1 MRISEIIT
9 ESQELEE
16 GWKSKVGAAA
26 LAGLGLLG
34 AGQHA
39 SAQTQNYQNPP
50 AATAQQNAE
59 TYKVD
64 KIANME
70 TEVIP
75 KFKFGN
81 AGGTIGAFTGSIPR
95 TVGYLAALRDDDLL
109 KLLPPQYEKALD
121 KLADLALYNLKNN
134 PSLLRDDYRSDEAK
148 TAVKTAYKEA
158 NSLIKEQLPKQPSY
172 QQVKQFADNAIMGT
186 FEALQNS
193 DIFSIQQLSPQAK
206 IEAKINADFKEMLTD
221 IKTMYEP
228 DIIANGKLSEY
239 GKKVVPML
247 IKTYTEYGKQQ
258 QSLKSP
264 ESIKQHAAYM
274 QELKNII
281 EKYKP
286 YLK

>member
-1 MRISEIIT
+1 MRISEIII

-64 KIANME
+64 KIANIE
-70 TEVIP
+70 TDVIP

-95 TVGYLAALRDDDLL
+95 TVGYLGALRDADLL
-109 KLLPPQYEKALD
+109 KLLPPQYETAAN
-121 KLADLALYNLKNN
+121 KLANLALYNFKNN
-134 PSLLRDDYRSDEAK
+134 QSLLRDDYREDEAK
-148 TAVKTAYKEA
+148 TLLRKSYKEA
-158 NSLIKEQLPKQPSY
+158 NSLIDQLPKQPSY
-172 QQVKQFADNAIMGT
+172 QQVKQLADNAIMGT
-186 FEALQNS
+186 FSDLQNS
-193 DIFSIQQLSPQAK
+193 DIFSIQKLSPQAK
-206 IEAKINADFKEMLTD
+206 IEAKINADFKELLTD
-221 IKTMYEP
+221 IKTDYEP

-274 QELKNII
+274 QELKKII

>member
-1 MRISEIIT
+1 MRINEIIT
-9 ESQELEE
+9 ESAELEE

-39 SAQTQNYQNPP
+39 SAQIQSYQNPP

-75 KFKFGN
+75 KFKLGN
-81 AGGTIGAFTGSIPR
+81 AGATIGAFTGSIPR
-95 TVGYLAALRDDDLL
+95 TVGYLGALRDADLL
-109 KLLPPQYEKALD
+109 KLLPPQYETALD
-121 KLADLALYNLKNN
+121 KLNGLALYNFKNN
-134 PSLLRDDYRSDEAK
+134 QSLLRDDYREDEAK
-148 TAVKTAYKEA
+148 TLLRTSYKEA
-158 NSLIKEQLPKQPSY
+158 NSLIDQLPKQPSY
-172 QQVKQFADNAIMGT
+172 QQVKQLADNAIMGT
-186 FEALQNS
+186 FSDLQNS

-239 GKKVVPML
+239 GKKVIPML

-264 ESIKQHAAYM
+264 ESIKQHTAYM
-274 QELKNII
+274 QELKKII

>member
-9 ESQELEE
+9 ESAELEE

-64 KIANME
+64 KIANIE
-70 TEVIP
+70 TDVIP
-75 KFKFGN
+75 KFKLGN
-81 AGGTIGAFTGSIPR
+81 AGATIGAFTGSIPR
-95 TVGYLAALRDDDLL
+95 TVGYLGALRDADLL
-109 KLLPPQYEKALD
+109 KLLPPQYETAAN
-121 KLADLALYNLKNN
+121 KLANLALYNFKNN
-134 PSLLRDDYRSDEAK
+134 QSLLRDDYREDEAK
-148 TAVKTAYKEA
+148 TLLRKSYKEA
-158 NSLIKEQLPKQPSY
+158 NSLIDQLPKQPSY
-172 QQVKQFADNAIMGT
+172 QQVKQLADNAIMGT
-186 FEALQNS
+186 FSDLQYS

-221 IKTMYEP
+221 IKTDYEP

-264 ESIKQHAAYM
+264 ENIKQHTAYM
-274 QELKNII
+274 QELKKII

>member
-9 ESQELEE
+9 ESAELEE

-64 KIANME
+64 KIANIE
-70 TEVIP
+70 TDVIP
-75 KFKFGN
+75 KFKLGN
-81 AGGTIGAFTGSIPR
+81 AGATIGAFTGSIPR
-95 TVGYLAALRDDDLL
+95 TVGYLGALRDADLL
-109 KLLPPQYEKALD
+109 KLLPPQYETAAN
-121 KLADLALYNLKNN
+121 KLANLALYNFKNN
-134 PSLLRDDYRSDEAK
+134 QSLLRDDYREDEAK
-148 TAVKTAYKEA
+148 TLLRKSYKEA
-158 NSLIKEQLPKQPSY
+158 NSLIDQLPKQPSY
-172 QQVKQFADNAIMGT
+172 QQVKQLADNAIMGT
-186 FEALQNS
+186 FSDLQNS

-221 IKTMYEP
+221 IKTDYEP

-264 ESIKQHAAYM
+264 ENIKQHTAYM
-274 QELKNII
+274 QELKKII

>member
-1 MRISEIIT
+1 MRINEIIT
-9 ESQELEE
+9 ESAELEE

-64 KIANME
+64 KIANIE
-70 TEVIP
+70 TDVIP
-75 KFKFGN
+75 KFKLGN
-81 AGGTIGAFTGSIPR
+81 AGATIGAFTGSIPR
-95 TVGYLAALRDDDLL
+95 TVGYLGALRDADLL
-109 KLLPPQYEKALD
+109 KLLPPQYETAAN
-121 KLADLALYNLKNN
+121 KLANLALYNFKNN
-134 PSLLRDDYRSDEAK
+134 QSLLRDDYREDEAK
-148 TAVKTAYKEA
+148 TLLRKSYKEA
-158 NSLIKEQLPKQPSY
+158 NSLIDQLPKQPSY
-172 QQVKQFADNAIMGT
+172 QQVKQLADNAIMGT
-186 FEALQNS
+186 FSDLQYS

-221 IKTMYEP
+221 IKTDYEP

-264 ESIKQHAAYM
+264 ENIKQHTAYM
-274 QELKNII
+274 QELKKII